1 MSKNESLFDLVGQAT
16 QMLLDRGRDEQDLI
30 YFIASLDDELRTGI
44 ILAYQN
50 LYNDDWSK
58 T

>member
-1 MSKNESLFDLVGQAT
+1 MSKGESLFDLVGQAT

-58 T
+58 A